1 MVNCR
6 AVNVA
11 LLDTY
16 QLKSLDAVFEDSLEK
31 DSLKLVK
38 VGNRLKFELLVTE
51 GDENPDNMPLRD
63 LYDKVIV
70 CFGFQFDSSIFNR

>member
-1 MVNCR
+1 M
-6 AVNVA
+6 A

-16 QLKSLDAVFEDSLEK
+16 QLKSLDAVFEDTADK
-31 DSLKLVK
+31 DVLKLVK
-38 VGNRLKFELLVTE
+38 VGNRLKFEVLADKEV
-51 GDENPDNMPLRD
+51 DDFDNMPLRD